1 MKPNQKALVLT
12 GIGYLVGVLGQ
23 IILFPLFGLGTL
35 PIGTALVLGVL
46 FTVLAYLGN
55 LFGLWLISCIE
66 SNKAT
71 EKEQ

>member
-1 MKPNQKALVLT
+1 MKPNQKAIVLA

-23 IILFPLFGLGTL
+23 MILFPLFGLGTL

-46 FTVLAYLGN
+46 FTTLAYLGN
-55 LFGLWLISCIE
+55 LFGLWLITSIE

-71 EKEQ
+71 EKE

>member
-12 GIGYLVGVLGQ
+12 GIGYLVGVFGQ

-35 PIGTALVLGVL
+35 PIGTALVLGFL
-46 FTVLAYLGN
+46 FTALAYLGN

>member
-46 FTVLAYLGN
+46 FTILAYLGN
-55 LFGLWLISCIE
+55 LFGLWLINYLE

>member
-12 GIGYLVGVLGQ
+12 SIGYLVGVLGQ